1 MQVYCRI
8 ESAVEIDRL
17 MSVADDFMESVRR
30 LQSDDPQF
38 VPTADLIAIGQSY
51 DSIKAVLERLSQ
63 ATFDYHA
70 YLLSP
75 EWKSKRDAQIR
86 DAGGRCQVCNS
97 RYRLNCHHRTYERI
111 GRELPEDLVVLCEV
125 CHGIFHRNGR
135 LARPPGI
142 AIPQHAILSLE
153 GGKAKAR

>member
-1 MQVYCRI
+1 MQVYCRF
-8 ESAVEIDRL
+8 ESGVEIGRL
-17 MSVADDFMESVRR
+17 RMVLDDFMESIRG
-30 LQSDDPQF
+30 LYSEDPLF
-38 VPTADLIAIGQSY
+38 VPPTDLIEIGQSY
-51 DSIKAVLERLSQ
+51 DSINAVLERLSR

-75 EWKSKRDAQIR
+75 EWKAKRDACIR

-135 LARPPGI
+135 LAQPPGI
-142 AIPQHAILSLE
+142 AIPRRAILSLE
-153 GGKAKAR
+153 GGKVKAR